1 MHPQTQSEWEEEM
14 SEKILSFLQNEIYLD
29 LRYLKPALSALTPK
43 ADSSLQTFGTDG
55 MYLHYSTEQV
65 IRVFKSNGKF
75 LNRAYLHTILH
86 CIFSHLWLAGERN
99 RRLWNLSCDIVTE
112 YTIDKLDKPCTR
124 RILSWVR
131 QEIYQKMEEERQ
143 GISAAVVYRQL
154 RLWLPEAEKSE
165 KKNSGDEKQQK
176 FRFNI
181 TELEKEF
188 YTDDHRYWPKREDDA
203 VKQQIARQSKE
214 KWKKIAR
221 QTKMEQELRGEET
234 EDGEELFA
242 AQIKAG
248 KGRRSYQDFLRQF
261 SLLRE
266 ELHCDPDEFDVNYYS
281 YGLRFYGNMPLIEP
295 VESREVYQI
304 QEFVIAVDTSYS
316 TSGELVENFLKETFD
331 ILMQRNRF
339 SRRSKVRIIQC
350 DNQVRMDEEITTEEQ
365 LTQLLENFEVSG
377 GGGTDFRPVFSYV
390 NNLIDQ
396 GQLKNLGGLL
406 YFTDGKGIYP
416 KKRPEYKTAFL
427 FLKEYEEESVPPWA
441 MRVKLEP
448 EEFESEY

>member
-14 SEKILSFLQNEIYLD
+14 SEKILTFLQNEIYLD
-29 LRYLKPALSALTPK
+29 LRYLKPALSALAPK
-43 ADSSLQTFGTDG
+43 ADGSLQTFGTDG
-55 MYLHYSTEQV
+55 MYLHYSAEQV
-65 IRVFKSNGKF
+65 IRVFKSNGRF

-86 CIFSHLWLAGERN
+86 CIFSHLWLAGEREM
-99 RRLWNLSCDIVTE
+99 RLWNLSCDIVAE

-124 RILSWVR
+124 RILSWIR

-154 RLWLPEAEKSE
+154 RAWLPDAEKPE
-165 KKNSGDEKQQK
+165 EKNSGDEKHRE
-176 FRFNI
+176 FRFHI

-214 KWKKIAR
+214 KWKRIAR

-248 KGRRSYQDFLRQF
+248 RGRRSYQDFLRRF
-261 SLLRE
+261 SVPRE

-281 YGLRFYGNMPLIEP
+281 YGLRFYGNMPLVEP

-304 QEFVIAVDTSYS
+304 QEFVVAVDTSYS

-365 LTQLLENFEVSG
+365 LSQLFENFEVSG
-377 GGGTDFRPVFSYV
+377 GGGTDFRPVFAYV

-396 GQLKNLGGLL
+396 GQIKNLGGLL

>member
-29 LRYLKPALSALTPK
+29 LRFLKPALSALMPK

-55 MYLHYSTEQV
+55 RYLHYSTEQV
-65 IRVFKSNGKF
+65 IRVFKNNGRF

-86 CIFSHLWLAGERN
+86 CIFSHLWLAGEREQ
-99 RRLWNLSCDIVTE
+99 RLWNLSCDIVVE
-112 YTIDKLDKPCTR
+112 YTIDKLDKPCTH
-124 RILSWVR
+124 RILSWLR

-154 RLWLPEAEKSE
+154 KEWLPDAEKSE
-165 KKNSGDEKQQK
+165 EKDSEKEKQRE
-176 FRFNI
+176 FRFPI

-188 YTDDHRYWPKREDDA
+188 YTDDHRYWPRREDDA
-203 VKQQIARQSKE
+203 IKQQIAKQAKE
-214 KWKKIAR
+214 NWKKIAR
-221 QTKMEQELRGEET
+221 QTKLEQELRGEET

-261 SLLRE
+261 SVLRE

-281 YGLRFYGNMPLIEP
+281 YGLRFYGNLPLIEP

-339 SRRSKVRIIQC
+339 SRRSKIRIIQC

-365 LTQLLENFEVSG
+365 LTQLLEHFEVAG
-377 GGGTDFRPVFSYV
+377 GGGTDFRPVFAYV
-390 NNLIDQ
+390 NHLIEQ

-448 EEFESEY
+448 EEFESEH